1 MSDAISNSLTICR
14 ADGSDN
20 WNLLTTYKLAMGNTD
35 YIGDPELETFKVDV
49 PGRKGILD
57 MSEALVGYPV
67 FKTREIS
74 VHLGGNR
81 PKNDWDGI
89 ISDLRMLYDGRTC
102 KIIFDN
108 DPYWYWTGRVR
119 IRNFK
124 RNGRIGEFDL
134 VMTADAYKHKVTPT
148 VDSYTAPDT
157 VTIRSYA
164 IPISPMFTASGG
176 AISVVLVKDGEDVY
190 TYQVADG
197 ETKRIPG
204 LMTNTDYEVQIR
216 GTADCSVTYEELS
229 L

>member
-1 MSDAISNSLTICR
+1 MSDAISNSFTISR
-14 ADGSDN
+14 ADGSESHN
-20 WNLLTTYKLAMGNTD
+20 VLSYFKLAMGNTD
-35 YIGDPELETFKVDV
+35 YIGDPELETFKIDV

-74 VHLGGNR
+74 VHLGGNSPR
-81 PKNDWDGI
+81 EDWDGI
-89 ISDLRMLYDGRTC
+89 ISDLRMLYDGRIC

-124 RNGRIGEFDL
+124 RKGRIGEFDL
-134 VMTADAYKHKVTPT
+134 EMTADAYKHKVTPV
-148 VDSYTAPDT
+148 VDTYTAPDT

-176 AISVVLVKDGEDVY
+176 PISVVLVKDGEDVY
-190 TYQVADG
+190 TYQIADG
-197 ETKRIPG
+197 ETKRVPG
-204 LMTNTDYEVQIR
+204 LMTNTDYEVEIR
-216 GTADCSVTYEELS
+216 GTANCSVTYEELS

>member
-1 MSDAISNSLTICR
+1 MSDAISNSFTISR
-14 ADGSDN
+14 VDGSESHN
-20 WNLLTTYKLAMGNTD
+20 VLSYFNLAMGNTD

-67 FKTREIS
+67 FKTRP
-74 VHLGGNR
+74 VTPHLGGNHD
-81 PKNDWDGI
+81 KDDWDGI
-89 ISDLRMLYDGRTC
+89 ISDLRNLYDGRIC

-124 RNGRIGEFDL
+124 RKGRIGEFDIDM
-134 VMTADAYKHKVTPT
+134 VADAYKHKVTPV
-148 VDSYTAPDT
+148 VDTYTAPDT
-157 VTIRSYA
+157 VTIRQYA
-164 IPISPMFTASGG
+164 IPISPMFTADGG
-176 AISVVLVKDGEDVY
+176 PISVVLVKDGEDVY
-190 TYQVADG
+190 TYQIADG
-197 ETKRIPG
+197 ETRRIPG

-216 GTADCSVTYEELS
+216 GTADCSVSYEELS